1 VEFTYRL
8 VGLGWAEAR
17 LVDGAASATI
27 TASYL
32 SDALADLLE
41 AVAGLLAGAEETRC
55 CWEEEPGEYRWIFRQ
70 DGRRVDLDVLW
81 FDDDYD
87 PETDFR
93 GVDEQG
99 KLVFTT
105 QQSLR
110 VLAAAIADGAG
121 LVLAEHGE
129 EGYLAQ
135 WHLYP
140 FPTET
145 LARVQKL
152 LSDADRKRIDERDE
166 SRKRG

>member
-41 AVAGLLAGAEETRC
+41 AVVGLLAGADETRC
-55 CWEEEPGEYRWIFRQ
+55 CWAEEPGQYRWIFQRY
-70 DGRRVDLDVLW
+70 GRRVDLDVLW
-81 FDDDYD
+81 FDDDYN
-87 PETDFR
+87 PEIDFR
-93 GVDEQG
+93 GADEHG
-99 KLVFTT
+99 KLVFST
-105 QQSLR
+105 QQSLS

-121 LVLAEHGE
+121 LVLAEYGE
-129 EGYLAQ
+129 EGYLEQ

-140 FPTET
+140 FPTEA
-145 LARVQKL
+145 LVQVQTL
-152 LSDADRKRIDERDE
+152 LSDGWPEADRHVSGIRQLV
-166 SRKRG
+166 